1 MHDRGDALDQ
11 VIAAPVT
18 RRRMLQLTAVTGVSA
33 FLAACGTAGTGS
45 PSPLATSGATAIGA
59 SPSPTASATGTPP
72 AASATARASATAAA
86 SATAEATATA
96 EPTIAATR
104 APVSGSFRWANW
116 VGYIDRERGPRYPTL
131 ERFTQETSVTVEY
144 EQAVDD
150 NESFYAA
157 DLAGPLG
164 VGQPTGWDLVVLTDW
179 MMQRLVTRGWLEQI
193 DTNGMQNYPA
203 NLLDAYKTRE
213 WDPGNLYAAPWQS
226 GMTGIGH
233 DRGATGELD
242 SLEVFWDPAY
252 AGRMTYLSEM
262 RDTIGLSALRL
273 GFAPEMLTQEQFDES
288 LAEVARAV
296 NEGLVRQLAGNS
308 YVDVMA
314 LGDAIVAIA
323 WSGDVQGLLAPDQ
336 GPDQDFQWVLARE
349 GGMLWTD
356 NMGIPKG
363 AVNKAQAEAW
373 IDFYYRPEIAAIVEA
388 WVNYVCPVKGAEE
401 EMVALDPALAENTLI
416 FPTPEMLARLHSFV
430 STDLDTAQR
439 WEGAF
444 ADAIGL

>member
-1 MHDRGDALDQ
+1 MPDRRDALDQ
-11 VIAAPVT
+11 VIAAQVT
-18 RRRMLQLTAVTGVSA
+18 RRRMLQLTAVTGVGA
-33 FLAACGTAGTGS
+33 FLAACGTAGTGT
-45 PSPLATSGATAIGA
+45 PSPIATTGATAA
-59 SPSPTASATGTPP
+59 ASPTRSPSPTGTPG
-72 AASATARASATAAA
+72 ATATAGASATAAA
-86 SATAEATATA
+86 TASA
-96 EPTIAATR
+96 EPTAAATR
-104 APVSGSFRWANW
+104 APVTGNFRWANW

-157 DLAGPLG
+157 DLAGPLS
-164 VGQPTGWDLVVLTDW
+164 VDQPTGWDLVVLTDW
-179 MMQRLVTRGWLEQI
+179 MMQRLITRGWLEQI
-193 DTNGMQNYPA
+193 DTNGLQNYPA

-233 DRGATGELD
+233 DRGATGDLNSLD
-242 SLEVFWDPAY
+242 VFWDPQY
-252 AGRMTYLSEM
+252 AGRITYLSEM

-273 GFAPEMLTQEQFDES
+273 GFAPETLTQEQFDQS
-288 LAEVARAV
+288 LAEVSRGV
-296 NEGLVRQLAGNS
+296 DEGLVRQLAGNS
-308 YVDVMA
+308 YIDVMA
-314 LGDAIVAIA
+314 LGDAIVAMA
-323 WSGDVQGLLAPDQ
+323 WSGDVQGLLVPDQ
-336 GPDQDFQWVLARE
+336 GAGQDFQWILPQE

-363 AVNKAQAEAW
+363 ALNKAQAEAW

-388 WVNYVCPVKGAEE
+388 WVNYVCPVKGADA
-401 EMVALDPALAENTLI
+401 EMLAIDPALAENTLI
-416 FPTPEMLARLHSFV
+416 FPSPEMLARLHSFV
-430 STDLDTAQR
+430 STDLDTAQS